1 MTQKSKTE
9 MLSDGTLIVHTRHLD
24 KIHRVIVEQGVWCK
38 VFYEDEEKEEEHN
51 EQAD

>member
-38 VFYEDEEKEEEHN
+38 VFYEGEEKEEEHN